1 MKFFFATNL
10 STDKN
15 KLLTEAG
22 VKKRLLSYFY
32 LKQTSAST
40 EFLET
45 FSTHGYDT
53 KKITPNTRLDLK
65 KVSAYIPVKE
75 VIKRKKLPKLSKEE
89 KLLKKIKTN
98 SLEKDAENL
107 FNFKT
112 ELQKSCN
119 ELGVKFKI
127 TFSLEFT
134 QDKIIILPL

>member
-22 VKKRLLSYFY
+22 VKKRLLSFFY
-32 LKQTSAST
+32 LKQTCAST

-45 FSTHGYDT
+45 FSTYGYDN

-65 KVSAYIPVKE
+65 KVSEYIPVKE
-75 VIKRKKLPKLSKEE
+75 VIKRKKLPKFSKKE
-89 KLLKKIKTN
+89 KFLKNIKTN
-98 SLEKDAENL
+98 SLENAENL